1 MYGSFLF
8 FFYRTLLTPSFSQC
22 VWCCEKNCI
31 MNVSLYRE
39 EWSLQEEVYSLK
51 RRKNETSSED
61 YIAAGRISIRCK
73 QHSKFHLPLS
83 SLAPFDLFL
92 CVFCLRLHESVTKP
106 FAPQKSDHPTNLFKY
121 LSTPYLMIFTH
132 SSWPSNLFEF
142 ITKFVYGWF
151 LYSLRKHKQRGN
163 FLFRK
168 NFNAR
173 WERKPMGLS
182 KKTFITWSI
191 FVYLA
196 NEVRA
201 IAFFLFRTSD
211 SWHDL
216 TVIWASFLLTSVQ
229 QSLFFSI
236 FLSSVLPWSHY
247 TPEDGK
253 GEKEQILHGPFN
265 WWSCGVIVNLTW
277 FEPWLSLFPFHTF
290 FSLISIH
297 PRVWSLN
304 GIIQQF

>member
-1 MYGSFLF
+1 MQQVTLIPVCVSLFLPFSPSKHHRSDLLTPIRDKPINTANEKHSSRHYRLLNYINFLPTPMYGSFLF

-39 EWSLQEEVYSLK
+39 EWSLQEDMYSLK

-142 ITKFVYGWF
+142 ITKFVCGWF
-151 LYSLRKHKQRGN
+151 L
-163 FLFRK
+163 
-168 NFNAR
+168 
-173 WERKPMGLS
+173 
-182 KKTFITWSI
+182 
-191 FVYLA
+191 
-196 NEVRA
+196 
-201 IAFFLFRTSD
+201 
-211 SWHDL
+211 
-216 TVIWASFLLTSVQ
+216 
-229 QSLFFSI
+229 
-236 FLSSVLPWSHY
+236 
-247 TPEDGK
+247 
-253 GEKEQILHGPFN
+253 
-265 WWSCGVIVNLTW
+265 
-277 FEPWLSLFPFHTF
+277 
-290 FSLISIH
+290 
-297 PRVWSLN
+297 
-304 GIIQQF
+304 